1 MADLPETTSVIPVK
15 AAKNNLGLGKVT
27 RFVIMSGWILLILVC
42 FMTILAIVYMSVFTP
57 GVPIGENLEKL
68 AFAATGFLFGSFP
81 SLLKELLNIP
91 GQNAE

>member
-1 MADLPETTSVIPVK
+1 
-15 AAKNNLGLGKVT
+15 
-27 RFVIMSGWILLILVC
+27 
-42 FMTILAIVYMSVFTP
+42 MTILAVVYMSVFTP
-57 GVPIGENLEKL
+57 GVSIGENLEKL